1 MSVAMNAVA
10 PAASRIPVLAAAS
23 FATAT
28 QSFVFAALLGE
39 LAADLDVTVAQAGQL
54 GTAFAL
60 TFGLSAPI
68 VASLVGRF
76 ERRTVMV
83 TALLVLAALNL
94 LIVLVTAFPALLGLR
109 AAAGIAAGGVIPA
122 ASAAAFAL
130 APPHQRGRAVAMVI
144 GGTTA
149 AFLLG
154 IPLGAVVGQF
164 FGWRGCFA
172 FAGSIAIG
180 AAIAI
185 RLLVPRVPGDR
196 GGLAGGMAALRIA
209 GVPTSLALNLL
220 TFTSVFAVAAYIGP
234 LTNRVSGLAGSGVGM
249 MQALVGVASLAAL
262 PLGARLADG
271 GGRAALLLP
280 VGVLAAN
287 LLYIALLAGMADGT
301 GLALPLQA
309 VAVLVSSG
317 CLFAQAPVVAS
328 RLAMLA
334 PEARG
339 FVMACNAS
347 SIFLGQAGGA
357 ALGGL
362 GIALLDLPGA
372 GVAGA
377 VAALPAIILARRL
390 LRRPS
395 S

>member
-1 MSVAMNAVA
+1 MTAASA
-10 PAASRIPVLAAAS
+10 AASRIPVLAAAS

-28 QSFVFAALLGE
+28 QSFVFAALLSE
-39 LAADLDVTVAQAGQL
+39 LAADLDVPVSQAGQL
-54 GTAFAL
+54 ATAFAL
-60 TFGLSAPI
+60 TFGLSAPL
-68 VASLVGRF
+68 VAALLGRF

-83 TALLVLAALNL
+83 GSLLVLAAVNL
-94 LIVLVTAFPALLGLR
+94 LIVLVSSFPALLGLR

-122 ASAAAFAL
+122 ATAAAFAL
-130 APPHQRGRAVAMVI
+130 AAPERRGQAVAIVI

-154 IPLGAVVGQF
+154 IPLGAVVGQV

-172 FAGSIAIG
+172 FAAAIAIC
-180 AAIAI
+180 AATAI

-196 GGLAGGMAALRIA
+196 GGVAGGMAALRIP
-209 GVPTSLALNLL
+209 GVAPSLALNFV
-220 TFTSVFAVAAYIGP
+220 TFTAVFAVAAYIGP
-234 LTNRVSGLAGSGVGM
+234 VSNRISGLTGSGVGA
-249 MQALVGVASLAAL
+249 MQALVGVAALAGL
-262 PLGARLADG
+262 PIGARLADRA
-271 GGRAALLLP
+271 GRAALLLP
-280 VGVLAAN
+280 AGVLAAN
-287 LLYIALLAGMADGT
+287 LLYTVLLAGMADGS

-309 VAVLVSSG
+309 VAVLVSAG
-317 CLFAQAPVVAS
+317 CLFAQSPVVAS

-357 ALGGL
+357 AAGGL
-362 GIALLDLPGA
+362 GIAMLGLAGA

-377 VAALPAIILARRL
+377 VAAVPAVLLARHL
-390 LRRPS
+390 MRRAPS
-395 S
+395 